1 VTLDA
6 LFDAAWNRRDRTAL
20 PALQDWLDESVVDHD
35 PDAVARACL
44 GTARLLLLD
53 REYGVAGELVD
64 RGIAA
69 GPRDELT
76 RLRLLNLRAY
86 CFLELGSIAEAVE
99 PLLVVE
105 RTAGEHVAE
114 GRQAQINLALAL
126 LDLGDVAGAREGFER
141 LATAP
146 GARTWDVAFAR
157 YGQGRCL
164 AREGRFDDVERLVTA
179 LRALRVEDRRL
190 LAHEDLLTAMVAD
203 GRGRWA
209 EVHPSALR
217 AQLALGDD
225 AGGGGGGGGGG
236 GAGVPG
242 AAVAG
247 PPVRGPA
254 GRRPAAR
261 RRGPAARAAG
271 PTPGPVLRE
280 KALVEGALGDA
291 GAAQLAWQAAF
302 DSLEA
307 AEPGTGRALRAS
319 SERARAD
326 VARVRELE
334 LSAAHEALQ
343 RAYRTVEERVAE
355 RTRDLQVE
363 VGERRAA
370 EARALSASRAKSEFL
385 AGMSHELRTPLNAI
399 LGYTEL
405 LLDDAT
411 DPARKDLA
419 AIHGSARHLLSL
431 VDDLLDL
438 ARVEAGRL
446 PVHPVDVDVPALLAE
461 VGGRLAPG
469 VAAAGSALEVRVDP
483 SVGRFRTD
491 PTRLAQVVQNLVSN
505 AARHTPGGTVRVD
518 VAARGD
524 VLSIDVVDT
533 GTGIPRALLARVFE
547 PFVQGE
553 GGGRAGLGLALVR
566 HLAEALRGT
575 VSLESEEGRGTRA
588 VVNLHACPPASRPPA
603 PG

>member
-1 VTLDA
+1 MTLDA

-225 AGGGGGGGGGG
+225 AGVEALECLVLRSRAHRC
-236 GAGVPG
+236 AGQPAAARPLVDEALRRAPPG
-242 AAVAG
+242 RHRA
-247 PPVRGPA
+247 RCS
-254 GRRPAAR
+254 AR
-261 RRGPAARAAG
+261 RRWSKGPWA
-271 PTPGPVLRE
+271 T
-280 KALVEGALGDA
+280 
-291 GAAQLAWQAAF
+291 
-302 DSLEA
+302 
-307 AEPGTGRALRAS
+307 
-319 SERARAD
+319 RARPSW
-326 VARVRELE
+326 R
-334 LSAAHEALQ
+334 
-343 RAYRTVEERVAE
+343 
-355 RTRDLQVE
+355 
-363 VGERRAA
+363 GRR
-370 EARALSASRAKSEFL
+370 RS
-385 AGMSHELRTPLNAI
+385 T
-399 LGYTEL
+399 
-405 LLDDAT
+405 
-411 DPARKDLA
+411 
-419 AIHGSARHLLSL
+419 
-431 VDDLLDL
+431 
-438 ARVEAGRL
+438 
-446 PVHPVDVDVPALLAE
+446 
-461 VGGRLAPG
+461 
-469 VAAAGSALEVRVDP
+469 
-483 SVGRFRTD
+483 
-491 PTRLAQVVQNLVSN
+491 
-505 AARHTPGGTVRVD
+505 
-518 VAARGD
+518 
-524 VLSIDVVDT
+524 
-533 GTGIPRALLARVFE
+533 
-547 PFVQGE
+547 
-553 GGGRAGLGLALVR
+553 
-566 HLAEALRGT
+566 
-575 VSLESEEGRGTRA
+575 
-588 VVNLHACPPASRPPA
+588 ASRPPSRA
-603 PG
+603 PGGRCGPARSGRAPTSPGSASSSCLPRTRRCSGPTAPWRSGSPSAPGTSRWRSGSGGRPRRGPCRPAAPRASSSLG

>member
-1 VTLDA
+1 MTLDA

-20 PALQDWLDESVVDHD
+20 PGLQDWLDESVVDHD

-225 AGGGGGGGGGG
+225 AGVEALECLVLRSRAHRC
-236 GAGVPG
+236 AGQ
-242 AAVAG
+242 
-247 PPVRGPA
+247 
-254 GRRPAAR
+254 PAAARPLVDEALR
-261 RRGPAARAAG
+261 RAPPGRHRA
-271 PTPGPVLRE
+271 PVLRE

-405 LLDDAT
+405 LLDDAA

-505 AARHTPGGTVRVD
+505 AVRHTPGGTVRVD

>member
-1 VTLDA
+1 
-6 LFDAAWNRRDRTAL
+6 
-20 PALQDWLDESVVDHD
+20 
-35 PDAVARACL
+35 
-44 GTARLLLLD
+44 
-53 REYGVAGELVD
+53 
-64 RGIAA
+64 
-69 GPRDELT
+69 
-76 RLRLLNLRAY
+76 
-86 CFLELGSIAEAVE
+86 
-99 PLLVVE
+99 
-105 RTAGEHVAE
+105 
-114 GRQAQINLALAL
+114 
-126 LDLGDVAGAREGFER
+126 
-141 LATAP
+141 
-146 GARTWDVAFAR
+146 
-157 YGQGRCL
+157 
-164 AREGRFDDVERLVTA
+164 
-179 LRALRVEDRRL
+179 
-190 LAHEDLLTAMVAD
+190 
-203 GRGRWA
+203 
-209 EVHPSALR
+209 
-217 AQLALGDD
+217 
-225 AGGGGGGGGGG
+225 
-236 GAGVPG
+236 
-242 AAVAG
+242 
-247 PPVRGPA
+247 
-254 GRRPAAR
+254 
-261 RRGPAARAAG
+261 
-271 PTPGPVLRE
+271 VLRE